1 MLLALTLQALAVAI
15 AGSVAIVALGR
26 WVRL

>member
-1 MLLALTLQALAVAI
+1 MLVALTLQALAVAI
-15 AGSVAIVALGR
+15 VGSVAIVALGR